1 MSAIG
6 KAAGG
11 RFGAWMIGLSA
22 LLVLFVVLMA
32 AIFAYVNIQVSND
45 NTYID
50 VVGEQRVIYQRVASS
65 AIQAAEGEQAAFSE
79 LLQARDRFGA
89 NLNAFREGD
98 AELGVSAMPSVYEE
112 PLAQL
117 EQAWQPAKAALDN
130 ITRNT
135 ESLTTVANT
144 VDDIRTAIPELSAKL
159 NESLDAMRDDR
170 RIDRNQVYDASLQL
184 VRLQRID
191 SNLRQL
197 QAGIGEVGAAT
208 DEFGRDVQSFGQ
220 VLNGLLEGSS
230 SLGIEAVDND
240 AAQDALQSAQEI
252 FQSEVAGNVGTI
264 LDNAPALFEV
274 SNAART
280 VDQQTAAIEEA
291 ALALESAVKRHVQQ
305 MGLVSIAGYALGALA
320 LAALFFLGF
329 ILVRDTQR
337 RLAATTEQNRRN
349 QRAILQL
356 LDEMSNL
363 ADGDLTVHATVTED
377 ITGAIADS
385 VNYAIDALRELVSTI
400 NTTAVEVSSAAEE
413 TQATASR
420 LADASNQQ
428 ANQIG
433 SASSAVSDM
442 AKSIEEVSEKAS
454 ESAQVARNAVS
465 IAGKGADTVQ
475 RTIKGMDDV
484 REQIQDTSKRIKRL
498 GESSQEIGDI
508 VGLIDEIADQTNILA
523 LNAAIQASMAGEAG
537 RGFAVVADEVQR
549 LAERSSNAT
558 KQIDALVKGIQA
570 DTNEAVISMEQT
582 TTNVVSGANLSQ
594 EAGEALEEI
603 QGVSNT
609 LEELIESISESSQ
622 QQASVAA
629 NVSETMQMIQEITM
643 QTLEGTNQTASSIG
657 NLTELSNELR
667 KSVAGFKLPT
677 STGVY

>member
-144 VDDIRTAIPELSAKL
+144 VGDIRTAIPELSAKL

>member
-50 VVGEQRVIYQRVASS
+50 VLGEQRVLYQRVASS

-79 LLQARDRFGA
+79 LLQARDRFRA

-117 EQAWQPAKAALDN
+117 EQAWQPAKAALDD
-130 ITRNT
+130 ITGNT

-170 RIDRNQVYDASLQL
+170 RIDRDQVYDASLQL

-197 QAGIGEVGAAT
+197 QAGAGEVGAAT

-274 SNAART
+274 SNAARN

-305 MGLVSIAGYALGALA
+305 MGLVSIAGYVLGALA

-629 NVSETMQMIQEITM
+629 NVSETMQTIQEITM

>member
-50 VVGEQRVIYQRVASS
+50 VLGEQRVLYQRVASS

-144 VDDIRTAIPELSAKL
+144 VGDIRTAIPELSAKL

>member
-1 MSAIG
+1 
-6 KAAGG
+6 
-11 RFGAWMIGLSA
+11 MIGLSA

-144 VDDIRTAIPELSAKL
+144 VGDIRTAIPELSAKL

>member
-130 ITRNT
+130 ITGNT
-135 ESLTTVANT
+135 ESLTIVANT

-622 QQASVAA
+622 QQASVAT